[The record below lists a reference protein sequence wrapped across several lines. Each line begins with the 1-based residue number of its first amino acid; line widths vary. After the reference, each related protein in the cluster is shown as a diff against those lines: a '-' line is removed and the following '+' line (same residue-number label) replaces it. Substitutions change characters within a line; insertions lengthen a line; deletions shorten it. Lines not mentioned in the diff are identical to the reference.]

1 MSRVNDEVP
10 RLSKLHEDAQRC
22 SKDFQQVWYE
32 LEMFTVCRDDMLCDV
47 KKKVFLG
54 VNSWYSWNLSRCVVE
69 LTIFYFNLDLLT
81 IMSSAIQS
89 AMDRRN
95 NLSPH
100 SPASRHQTQSP
111 IKKSNNNSEQNQKA
125 KLRLTSPAVQ
135 TLNNVIEKIFARAL
149 VLQPVDPIAFVA
161 ESIRSAGLEHSQNKQ
176 NKQHSKFLPPVRPT
190 ISNTKKAP
198 RRHQHR

>member
-1 MSRVNDEVP
+1 
-10 RLSKLHEDAQRC
+10 
-22 SKDFQQVWYE
+22 
-32 LEMFTVCRDDMLCDV
+32 
-47 KKKVFLG
+47 
-54 VNSWYSWNLSRCVVE
+54 
-69 LTIFYFNLDLLT
+69 
-81 IMSSAIQS
+81 MSSAIQS

-111 IKKSNNNSEQNQKA
+111 IKKSNNNFSEQNQKA

-161 ESIRSAGLEHSQNKQ
+161 ESIRSAGLKHSATCSKQ

>member
-1 MSRVNDEVP
+1 MLVSVV
-10 RLSKLHEDAQRC
+10 LVLLH
-22 SKDFQQVWYE
+22 
-32 LEMFTVCRDDMLCDV
+32 L
-47 KKKVFLG
+47 
-54 VNSWYSWNLSRCVVE
+54 
-69 LTIFYFNLDLLT
+69 

-125 KLRLTSPAVQ
+125 ILRLTSPAVQ
-135 TLNNVIEKIFARAL
+135 TLNNVIQKIFARAL

-161 ESIRSAGLEHSQNKQ
+161 ESIRSAGLEHSATRSKQNKK
-176 NKQHSKFLPPVRPT
+176 NKQHSKSLPPVRPT